1 MTSLD
6 QRSEHTK
13 GIYFALAA
21 FGMWGLVPVY
31 FKSIDHVSALEVLA
45 HRVLWS
51 VLFLALFITVTGRIS
66 EMAAVLKRR
75 SVLSG
80 LALSATVISLNWFV
94 FIWAVGQDRI
104 IEATLGYFINPLIS
118 IVFGLCFFGE
128 RLRKAQW
135 LAVALATL
143 AVGYQII
150 LLGELPWVALTLA
163 FSFATYGV
171 LRKKIPVDSISG
183 LFIET
188 LWLLPLSLG
197 YMFWLITDSEL
208 QFLTEGSSTLWLLT
222 AAGLVTSLPL
232 LAFASAARRLSL
244 TLLGLLQ
251 YIGPSIAF
259 IIAVFYYGEP
269 MDEKRLLTFVI
280 IWIALAIFSIEGL
293 LFQRQKMAKQSYSA
307 ELN

>member
-51 VLFLALFITVTGRIS
+51 VLFLALFITVTGRINEIAS
-66 EMAAVLKRR
+66 VLKRR

-104 IEATLGYFINPLIS
+104 VEATLGYFINPLIS
-118 IVFGLCFFGE
+118 IVFGLYFFGE
-128 RLRKAQW
+128 RLRKVQW

-197 YMFWLITDSEL
+197 YMFWLIMNSEL

-222 AAGLVTSLPL
+222 AAGLVTSFPL

-244 TLLGLLQ
+244 TLIGLLQ

-259 IIAVFYYGEP
+259 VIAVFYYGEP
-269 MDEKRLLTFVI
+269 MDEKRLLTFII
-280 IWIALAIFSIEGL
+280 IWIALAIFSAEGL
-293 LFQRQKMAKQSYSA
+293 LFQRRKMAKQPFRT